1 MWWSRALL
9 LVALFGLGPAGCG
22 FRPLLAVPDSGDSG
36 AAASYQTESV
46 AIGPIK
52 DRLGQMLRNALVD
65 RLTPRGEPADPR
77 CTLNVVLTR
86 SASDLGYR
94 RDSYATLGALTLSG
108 SVRMSCGG
116 VGVLSDSI
124 STLVNFDYLG
134 PRYASIAMERD
145 AEDRAVVQMAD
156 EIRSR
161 VTVELARYRQHPE
174 DPRYRK
180 RSDFDL
186 LTAPDRTG
194 KP

>member
-1 MWWSRALL
+1 MWWSRALV

-22 FRPLLAVPDSGDSG
+22 FRPLLAVPDSGPG
-36 AAASYQTESV
+36 AVSSRETESV

-52 DRLGQMLRNALVD
+52 DRLGQMLRNALVE

-77 CTLNVVLTR
+77 CVMAVELTR
-86 SASDLGYR
+86 TASDLGYR
-94 RDSYATLGALTLSG
+94 RDSYATLGSLTLSG
-108 SVRMSCGG
+108 MVTMNCGG
-116 VGVLSDSI
+116 VGVLSDNI

-145 AEDRAVVQMAD
+145 AEERAVVQMAD

-161 VTVELARYRQHPE
+161 VAVELARYRQRPD

-180 RSDFDL
+180 
-186 LTAPDRTG
+186 APEVDTMTRPNRAG
-194 KP
+194 QP